1 MSATDAFVLVVRWLH
16 LAAAA
21 AWIGGCIFFLLMLGP
36 VARKNP
42 DRYGS
47 VARAAAQRFRTLVDL
62 SIVVLVASGAILAF
76 NRLTDDA
83 TNVAY
88 VTVLAVKVALSAWM
102 FILVQMERRS
112 SALMSTYEAARSDA
126 GKDVG
131 PFGLARSAF
140 SGYNGVT
147 VIGIVVFLLSDV
159 LRALF
164 EIAVRSG

>member
-21 AWIGGCIFFLLMLGP
+21 AWIVGCIFFLLMLGP
-36 VARKNP
+36 AVRKHP
-42 DRYGS
+42 DRYGA
-47 VARAAAQRFRTLVDL
+47 VASAAAQRFRTLVDL

-112 SALMSTYEAARSDA
+112 SAFMAKYEAAGSDS
-126 GKDVG
+126 GKGVG
-131 PFGLARSAF
+131 PLALARSAL

-159 LRALF
+159 LRVLF
-164 EIAVRSG
+164 EIAVRSS

>member
-36 VARKNP
+36 AVRKHP
-42 DRYGS
+42 DRYGA
-47 VARAAAQRFRTLVDL
+47 VASAAAQRFRTLVDL

-112 SALMSTYEAARSDA
+112 SALMARYEAAGSDS
-126 GKDVG
+126 GKGVG
-131 PFGLARSAF
+131 PLALARSAL

-159 LRALF
+159 LRVLF
-164 EIAVRSG
+164 EIAVRSS

>member
-16 LAAAA
+16 IVVAA

-36 VARKNP
+36 AVRKGN
-42 DRYGS
+42 DRYGA
-47 VARAAAQRFRTLVDL
+47 VAKAAAQRFRTLVDL

-112 SALMSTYEAARSDA
+112 SALMAKYETARLDA
-126 GKDVG
+126 GRDGG
-131 PFGLARSAF
+131 PLALARSAL

-147 VIGIVVFLLSDV
+147 IIGIVVFLLSDV
-159 LRALF
+159 LRVLF
-164 EIAVRSG
+164 EIALRSG

>member
-36 VARKNP
+36 AVRKHP
-42 DRYGS
+42 DRYGA
-47 VARAAAQRFRTLVDL
+47 VASAAAQRFRTLVDL

-102 FILVQMERRS
+102 FILVQMERQS
-112 SALMSTYEAARSDA
+112 SALMAKYEAAGSDSA
-126 GKDVG
+126 KGVG
-131 PFGLARSAF
+131 PLALARSAL

-159 LRALF
+159 LRVLF
-164 EIAVRSG
+164 EIAVRSS

>member
-36 VARKNP
+36 AVRKQP
-42 DRYGS
+42 DRYGA

-112 SALMSTYEAARSDA
+112 SALMAKYEAAGSVS
-126 GKDVG
+126 GNSVG
-131 PFGLARSAF
+131 PLALARSAL

-147 VIGIVVFLLSDV
+147 IIGIVVFLLSDV
-159 LRALF
+159 LRVLF
-164 EIAVRSG
+164 EIAVRSS

>member
-36 VARKNP
+36 AVRQHP
-42 DRYGS
+42 DRYGA
-47 VARAAAQRFRTLVDL
+47 VAKAAAQRFRTLVDL

-112 SALMSTYEAARSDA
+112 SALMAKYEAAGSDS
-126 GKDVG
+126 GKGVG
-131 PFGLARSAF
+131 PFALARSAL

-159 LRALF
+159 LRVLF
-164 EIAVRSG
+164 EIAVRSS